1 MLYPVVIHKDPDSG
15 FGVTIPDIPGCFT
28 GGETLEEAVGRVPEA
43 LAVHLWGEEQVP
55 APSRLET
62 LVDDPAYAGGAWMLV
77 DIDTSVL
84 GKARR
89 VNITV
94 PERIL
99 RDIDSRARRLGLSRS
114 GFLVRAALEAMAARR
129 EGDLT
134 PPGA

>member
-28 GGETLEEAVGRVPEA
+28 GGATLEEAVGRVQEA
-43 LAVHLWGEEQVP
+43 VAVHLWGEERVP

-62 LVDDPAYAGGAWMLV
+62 LVDNPEYADGTWMLV
-77 DIDTSVL
+77 DIDTTVL
-84 GKARR
+84 GKAKR

-99 RDIDSRARRLGLSRS
+99 RDIDAKARRLGLSRS
-114 GFLVRAALEAMAARR
+114 GFLVRAAKEAMSAH
-129 EGDLT
+129 G
-134 PPGA
+134 